1 MYFFRDKI
9 TQRLLLVF
17 KPCVIDRIIGET
29 LKFSFTLTYGEDNI
43 FGNALNPNT
52 RMKQQ
57 NIF

>member
-9 TQRLLLVF
+9 TQRLLLG
-17 KPCVIDRIIGET
+17 DT